1 MITDAMVLAAA
12 KAMYLKT
19 KTASLVVWDLLPRI
33 VQDDMLNLARVAL
46 EAAEELR

>member
-19 KTASLVVWDLLPRI
+19 KTSTHIVWDLLPSY
-33 VQDDMLNLARVAL
+33 VQDELLMMARTGL